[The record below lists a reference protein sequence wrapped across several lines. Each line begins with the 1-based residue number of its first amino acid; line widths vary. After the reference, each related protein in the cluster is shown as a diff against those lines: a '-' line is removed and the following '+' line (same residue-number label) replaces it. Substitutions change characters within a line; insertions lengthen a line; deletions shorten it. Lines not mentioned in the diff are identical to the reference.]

1 MHPSSTFNGC
11 GNITIVKRGQNVS
24 LSHISCEMLEKG
36 IFVCVTSLITSK
48 VGLMSMCVC
57 KHESTKQV
65 GPIMWN
71 EQHGQCDVE
80 RTTRTMSCGRKVK
93 GKLTDNVSE
102 PSTQKFKHVSGVF
115 LGVSLG
121 LFNVHAIAKNMG
133 EAHK

>member
-1 MHPSSTFNGC
+1 MCDKSNYIESGTD
-11 GNITIVKRGQNVS
+11 VDV
-24 LSHISCEMLEKG
+24 
-36 IFVCVTSLITSK
+36 
-48 VGLMSMCVC
+48 CVC

-133 EAHK
+133 EAHM